1 MTMPS
6 PDKTL
11 YLGIDG
17 GGTGCRARIVDSA
30 GNILGQGLSGP
41 ATTRLG
47 VPNAWAS
54 VLRAWTGAA
63 EEAGLDPSSAP
74 NVWAGIGIAGLTRAG
89 SREELEALPH
99 PFGQISF
106 TSDGAAACLGA
117 HSGHDGGIVIA
128 GTGSIG
134 LAIVAG
140 QELRAGGYGFPI
152 SDEGSGAD
160 LGLKAIQASL
170 RAFDGRR
177 EKTALLTEVL
187 TRFEHTPA
195 NIVGWMDR
203 ATATDYATFAPLV
216 LRHADQGDPAAR
228 QIVQSGAEQID
239 GLVRRLIEY
248 GAPLV
253 TLLGGLSGPME
264 PWLSPDVRRR
274 LKPADGDAVTGA
286 IILAKHVSTRN

>member
-6 PDKTL
+6 PDNTL

-17 GGTGCRARIVDSA
+17 GGTGCRARIVDDA

-47 VPNAWAS
+47 VPGAWAS

-63 EEAGLDPSSAP
+63 EEAGLDPLNAP
-74 NVWAGIGIAGLTRAG
+74 NVMAGIGIAGLTRAG

-99 PFGQISF
+99 PFGQICF

-177 EKTALLTEVL
+177 EKTALLNEVL
-187 TRFEHTPA
+187 TRFDHTPA
-195 NIVGWMDR
+195 NMVGWMDR

-216 LRHADQGDPAAR
+216 LRHADQGDSAAR

-253 TLLGGLSGPME
+253 TLLGGLSGPLE

-274 LKPADGDAVTGA
+274 LKPADGDAVSGA
-286 IILAKHVSTRN
+286 IILARRLSARS

>member
-1 MTMPS
+1 MSKASSQT
-6 PDKTL
+6 KL
-11 YLGIDG
+11 FLGVDG
-17 GGTGCRARIVDSA
+17 GGTGCRARLVDEA

-47 VPNAWAS
+47 VGNAWAS
-54 VLRAWTGAA
+54 VMRAWTGAA
-63 EEAGLDPSSAP
+63 EEAGLNPESAN
-74 NVWAGIGIAGLTRAG
+74 NVTAGIGIAGLTRAG

-99 PFGQISF
+99 PFGGICF

-134 LAIVAG
+134 LAIVGG

-160 LGLKAIQASL
+160 LGLKAIQLSL

-177 EKTALLTEVL
+177 EKTALLNEVL
-187 TRFEHTPA
+187 NRFDHTPA
-195 NIVGWMDR
+195 KIVGWMDK

-216 LRHADQGDPAAR
+216 LRHADQGDAAGR

-239 GLVRRLIEY
+239 ALVRRLLDY

-253 TLLGGLSGPME
+253 TLLGGLSGPLE

-274 LKPADGDAVTGA
+274 LKPADGDAVAGS
-286 IILAKHVSTRN
+286 IILARRYER